1 MICADTHAPGDN
13 VPGTVL
19 TARCPLDASRQCSV
33 VSIGR
38 FIDRSKLI
46 GDVSVARCPRCG
58 IGLSQPPLPDTS
70 FLYTSRTS
78 QDFHPGTG
86 GIARFIK
93 SIAFRRDA
101 KALLASLGSTPA
113 CVIDFGCGSGL
124 FTRCLAQSLPAG
136 ARVIAT
142 DFHAEPPNELG
153 SVEYRSVNNIADLL
167 GKADL
172 VLAMHVVEH
181 DDDPR
186 KVIMS
191 LIPLVRHNG
200 HIVIEVPNIGCIWNS
215 IFGRFW
221 DTWYLPYHRVHFS
234 RSALAT
240 LVEECGLSIVSRI
253 DISIPTMGRTAAN
266 LVGRPN
272 SLFFILMTAA
282 FQPLQWIVERLTAR
296 PTALRVIAR
305 KR

>member
-1 MICADTHAPGDN
+1 MISAVASTLKP
-13 VPGTVL
+13 VL
-19 TARCPLDASRQCSV
+19 SACCPLDAGRQCSV
-33 VSIGR
+33 VSIGS
-38 FIDRSKLI
+38 FIDRSGQV

-58 IGLSQPPLPDTS
+58 IGISQPPLPDPS

-78 QDFHPGTG
+78 QDFQPGTS
-86 GIARFIK
+86 GIAWFIK
-93 SIAFRRDA
+93 SVAFRRDA
-101 KALLASLGSTPA
+101 RALLASVGATPA
-113 CVIDFGCGSGL
+113 RVIDFGCGSGL
-124 FTRCLAQSLPAG
+124 FTRCLAQSLPPG
-136 ARVIAT
+136 TRVIGT
-142 DFHAEPPNELG
+142 DFHDQPPDGLG
-153 SVEYRSVNNIADLL
+153 SVEYRSVHDLGDL
-167 GKADL
+167 SGKADL

-191 LIPLVRHNG
+191 LIPLLRQDG
-200 HIVIEVPNIGCIWNS
+200 HIVIEVPNIDCIWNP

-234 RSALAT
+234 RQALT
-240 LVEECGLSIVSRI
+240 MLIEQCGLSLVRQI

-266 LVGRPN
+266 LLGRRN
-272 SLFFILMTAA
+272 SLFFILVTAVL
-282 FQPLQWIVERLTAR
+282 QPLQWLVERLSGR